1 VDDETAQA
9 ILSVRADT
17 IALRAAMKI
26 LLRRVYG
33 MGDEAL
39 GIIREDAL
47 AAVETSLTDTEADEH
62 QRFFHRA
69 VLDAITDLLTP
80 LPR

>member
-1 VDDETAQA
+1 MAHS
-9 ILSVRADT
+9 ILTMRAET

-26 LLRRVYG
+26 VLRRIYG
-33 MGDEAL
+33 MGDQAL

-47 AAVETSLTDTEADEH
+47 AAVELTLKDDEADEH
-62 QRFFHRA
+62 QRFFRQA
-69 VLDAITDLLTP
+69 VRDALTDLLTP